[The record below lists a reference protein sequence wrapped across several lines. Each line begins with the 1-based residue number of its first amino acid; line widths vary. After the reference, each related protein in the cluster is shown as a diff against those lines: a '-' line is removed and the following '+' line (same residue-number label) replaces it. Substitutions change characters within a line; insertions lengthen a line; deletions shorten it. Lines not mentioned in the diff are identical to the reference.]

1 MNTITFNANGV
12 KINGVHIHGD
22 YMKNGKNGC
31 SDKNVPKNTIIIM
44 LDTYRKI
51 VVPGLISQNES
62 DSREDYYEHTTLKV
76 MPNNRN
82 YKEALKAYKKARCKQ
97 INKEIKDL
105 QERIKSHPEMKKTWE
120 LHINRL
126 EREQIKLK

>member
-12 KINGVHIHGD
+12 KINGQHIHGD
-22 YMKNGKNGC
+22 YCKNGKNGIN
-31 SDKNVPKNTIIIM
+31 DKSVPKNTIIIR

-51 VVPGLISQNES
+51 VVPGLISHNES
-62 DSREDYYEHTTLKV
+62 DSREDYFEHTKLKV

-82 YKEALKAYKKARCKQ
+82 YKEALKAYNKARCKE
-97 INKEIKDL
+97 INKTIKHL
-105 QERIKSHPEMKKTWE
+105 QERMKSDPKNKKTYE
-120 LHINRL
+120 LNINRL